1 MKAQKVREMLR
12 KGPKAGKKKCCKSS
26 PRCKKCPKVIH
37 SLLKVNAVEL
47 DDKALEKMM
56 KKARKGK
63 L

>member
-1 MKAQKVREMLR
+1 MKAQKFRKMLE

-37 SLLKVNAVEL
+37 SLTKVNALEL
-47 DDKALEKMM
+47 DDKALKKAI

-63 L
+63 I